1 MNKLGIY
8 QSILRNMEETYKAKD
23 NDYGNSVGYTY
34 KKYGD
39 VSFLVRITDK
49 FNRIESLTDP
59 KHNITVK
66 DEKLEDTIL
75 DLANYCL
82 LWLVEKESKKV
93 QDEISPKL
101 NESFIGTGKCTKS
114 NPPTKESRCVTI
126 PAPSIC
132 ETERAA
138 IATQHVDNTF

>member
-8 QSILRNMEETYKAKD
+8 QHILRNLEDTYKAKD

-49 FNRIESLTDP
+49 FNRMESLTDP
-59 KHNITVK
+59 EHNITVK

-82 LWLVEKESKKV
+82 LWLVEKEYKKQKFDRSIDTV
-93 QDEISPKL
+93 GEL
-101 NESFIGTGKCTKS
+101 NTSVGITKPVKS
-114 NPPTKESRCVTI
+114 QQTTRERRCATI
-126 PAPSIC
+126 PAPDTGVV
-132 ETERAA
+132 ED
-138 IATQHVDNTF
+138 VDITF